1 MIQKDKLYVFYDGDC
16 GFCNFWVEWILK
28 NDKKDKFL
36 FASLQSNF
44 GQFFLKERDL
54 QTYNFNTI
62 YLWKPEIYYLKKSS
76 AIIKIAEN
84 LGGIYQ
90 FSIIFKII
98 PKIIRDFLYNI
109 ISNHR
114 SKILKASCFLPSQL
128 QKGKFLN

>member
-1 MIQKDKLYVFYDGDC
+1 MIKKDKLYVFYDGDC
-16 GFCNFWVEWILK
+16 GFCNFWVQWILK

-36 FASLQSNF
+36 FASLQSSF
-44 GQFFLKERDL
+44 GQNFLKERKL
-54 QTYNFNTI
+54 EVQNFNTI
-62 YLWKPEIYYLKKSS
+62 YLWKPEVYYLKKSN

-84 LGGIYQ
+84 LGGVYR
-90 FSIIFKII
+90 FSVVFKII

-114 SKILKASCFLPSQL
+114 SKIMKASCILPNEL